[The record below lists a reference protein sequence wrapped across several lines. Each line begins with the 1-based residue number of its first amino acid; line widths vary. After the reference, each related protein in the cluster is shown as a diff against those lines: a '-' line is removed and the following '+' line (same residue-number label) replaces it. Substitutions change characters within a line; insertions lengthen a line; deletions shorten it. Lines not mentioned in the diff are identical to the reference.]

1 MKTLPLFAL
10 LLVLV
15 ASPLSVAQDHW
26 ANWRGP
32 LLSGVA
38 PLADPPVQWS
48 EEKNVRWKVPI
59 PGEGV
64 STPIVWEDRIYLTA
78 AIPYGKPFKALPDT
92 AEGAHDN
99 RGVTTRFEFVVL
111 CIDRNTGKTRWTTT
125 VTKTRPKEGGH
136 FTGSLAS
143 NSPVTDGELIYAFFG
158 SRGLY
163 ALDRDGKIVWQ
174 KDLGQMET
182 RHAHGEGA
190 SPALHD
196 DTLVV
201 NWDHEQQS
209 YLYAFDK
216 KTGKQR
222 WRVERDEMTSWS
234 TPIVVDVEDKPQV
247 IVAATK
253 RVRGYD
259 LATGKELWQCAG
271 LSRNVVSTPI
281 PADGVV
287 YVSNSYDWRVIMA
300 IKLAGAKG
308 DISKTDQVAWYIR
321 KNTSYVP
328 SPLLYDNSLYFL
340 GHLSGVLS
348 RADIKTGEVVEGPY
362 RLEKINRTFAS
373 PLGAAKRIYIADQD
387 GTVIVLQH
395 GGAELKTL
403 AINQLDERFSAS
415 PVAVGKD
422 LLLRG
427 KSFLYCLAE

>member
-328 SPLLYDNSLYFL
+328 SPLLYDNSL
-340 GHLSGVLS
+340 GAVPAGKNQPHLCQSARRGQTNL
-348 RADIKTGEVVEGPY
+348 Y
-362 RLEKINRTFAS
+362 RRPRRHRDRIAARRRGTENIGDQPARRTLQCFA
-373 PLGAAKRIYIADQD
+373 
-387 GTVIVLQH
+387 
-395 GGAELKTL
+395 GGG
-403 AINQLDERFSAS
+403 R
-415 PVAVGKD
+415 
-422 LLLRG
+422 
-427 KSFLYCLAE
+427 